1 MSSGVLLFLIY
12 FNLEINIPKEGLS
25 CCLGAEYMKE
35 SSRIVGSSP
44 QTYMNIA
51 PFSFWYLVTRVGMP
65 EAT

>member
-1 MSSGVLLFLIY
+1 MLLFLIY
-12 FNLEINIPKEGLS
+12 FTLEINIPKEGLS

-51 PFSFWYLVTRVGMP
+51 PFSF
-65 EAT
+65 